1 MDCGCDARRAWVR
14 RQLVRA
20 DARAEQLTDHQVTAI
35 TFGVLAVVGAVCGWL
50 LLRDMGEER
59 TDGGNQ
65 VQH

>member
-14 RQLVRA
+14 RQLARA
-20 DARAEQLTDHQVTAI
+20 DGRAEQLTDGQVTAI
-35 TFGVLAVVGAVCGWL
+35 TFGTLGVVALACGWL

-59 TDGGNQ
+59 TDGRDQ